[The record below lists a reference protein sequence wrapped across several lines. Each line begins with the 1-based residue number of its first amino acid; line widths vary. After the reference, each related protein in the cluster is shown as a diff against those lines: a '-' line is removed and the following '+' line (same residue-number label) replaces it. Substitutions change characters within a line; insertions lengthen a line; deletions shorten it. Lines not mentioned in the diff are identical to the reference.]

1 MNRRIWLLLGLLA
14 GTITWLYQGRILQPW
29 DRHMG
34 ELHNGIKTQMGDLYP
49 RWVGTRELLF
59 HGRNPYGPEVS
70 HQIQMAFYGHI
81 VEQDIIEQDYGNPA
95 RKIVDEQ
102 RFAYPVY
109 VVFLMAPTMY
119 ADFAVVYRW
128 APLVLGLFTAVGV
141 LLCLDLFRWRIPW
154 EQKAAITLFTVS
166 SPQIVQGLE
175 HQQLAI
181 VVGVLLIAGAWCA
194 AGDYLALG
202 GMLLAWS
209 TIKPQMALL
218 PLCFFLVWVIGD
230 WVRRW
235 RLFAGFMTMLV
246 LLIGAGELILPG
258 WIADFVAA
266 AAAYRRYFST
276 TSFLRMAVGDALG
289 EILGGLIVVGLMV
302 LAWRNRREAADSRQ
316 FLSTFAAFLMGT
328 ILAFPLFTPFNQV
341 MLILPAMLLLHDWNT
356 LPKFSRVVFI
366 VSVTWP
372 WIISLVLLLFQPRL
386 NSPSQLPLLPSVL
399 TPFFPLLLPLL
410 LMTRS
415 TDATAPQ
422 LGTTDLRL
430 S

>member
-1 MNRRIWLLLGLLA
+1 MNRRVWLLLGLLA
-14 GTITWLYQGRILQPW
+14 GTITWLYEGRIHQPW
-29 DRHMG
+29 DRYIG
-34 ELHNGIKTQMGDLYP
+34 ALHDGIKNQMGDLYP

-70 HQIQMAFYGHI
+70 HQIQMVFYGHI
-81 VEQDIIEQDYGNPA
+81 VEQDFIGKDYGKPG

-102 RFAYPVY
+102 RFAYPIY

-119 ADFAVVYRW
+119 VDFAVVHRW
-128 APLVLGLFTAVGV
+128 APFGLGLLAAIGV
-141 LLCLDLFRWRIPW
+141 LLCLDLLRWRIPW

-194 AGDYLALG
+194 ARDYLALG
-202 GMLLAWS
+202 GVLLAWS
-209 TIKPQMALL
+209 TIKPQMSLL

-235 RLFAGFMTMLV
+235 RLLAGFLAMLV
-246 LLIGAGELILPG
+246 LLLGAGELILPG
-258 WIADFVAA
+258 WIGDFVAA
-266 AAAYRRYFST
+266 AAAYRKYFPT
-276 TSFLRMAVGDALG
+276 TSFLRMAVGDGLG
-289 EILGGLIVVGLMV
+289 EILGGIIVVALLV
-302 LAWRNRREAADSRQ
+302 LAWWNRKEPADSRQ
-316 FLSTFAAFLMGT
+316 FVSTFAAFLMGT

-341 MLILPAMLLLHDWNT
+341 MLILPAMLLLHDWNA
-356 LPKFSRVVFI
+356 LPRFSRVVFA
-366 VSVTWP
+366 VCVTWP
-372 WIISLVLLLFQPRL
+372 WITSIALLFFQPRL

-410 LMTRS
+410 LMTRRA
-415 TDATAPQ
+415 DATAPQ
-422 LGTTDLRL
+422 LEPTDLRL